1 MRIAQGKRSDT
12 LGKPPHHATP
22 CKGKSKRN
30 TLCFSTFSI
39 TWRNLHGNIIPRVP
53 LRLPLGYELL
63 PLWGVPVL
71 TSTHT
76 TLRLRKI
83 CAICRA
89 KGAIC
94 GSPSPRTASVHI
106 REICGKIKTLHC
118 YMLHVTIRW
127 FHMSRS
133 CRGAPLLL
141 PMPFHEVG
149 HDLAV
154 RLIHLVSV
162 EQCLVGRQ
170 LLADG

>member
-1 MRIAQGKRSDT
+1 MYVSAKLLKKHIYPKRFSPF
-12 LGKPPHHATP
+12 LLFFPFLFFQFFQPTP
-22 CKGKSKRN
+22 A
-30 TLCFSTFSI
+30 
-39 TWRNLHGNIIPRVP
+39 
-53 LRLPLGYELL
+53 
-63 PLWGVPVL
+63 VL
-71 TSTHT
+71 
-76 TLRLRKI
+76 
-83 CAICRA
+83 
-89 KGAIC
+89 
-94 GSPSPRTASVHI
+94 
-106 REICGKIKTLHC
+106 LHC

-141 PMPFHEVG
+141 PMSFHEVG

>member
-1 MRIAQGKRSDT
+1 MRIAQGKRIDT

-30 TLCFSTFSI
+30 TLCFSTFTL

-71 TSTHT
+71 TSTNT

-94 GSPSPRTASVHI
+94 GSPSPRTASVQI
-106 REICGKIKTLHC
+106 RGICGKIKT
-118 YMLHVTIRW
+118 R
-127 FHMSRS
+127 
-133 CRGAPLLL
+133 LLL
-141 PMPFHEVG
+141 YAYAPSTGRISTHLAEEPFIPSCHISSPRPPC
-149 HDLAV
+149 HTAW
-154 RLIHLVSV
+154 
-162 EQCLVGRQ
+162 
-170 LLADG
+170 A